1 MGGGSYSHHDAIQR
15 QETVYKKKSREE
27 IYNRNFMCPDMDPR
41 HIKVRE
47 SRDSEEHPNSYP
59 LYLILDQ
66 TGSMG
71 IIPETLIKEVL
82 PNIVQAIIDAGIK
95 DIQVNFILVG
105 DCDTGHELAPLQ
117 VGQFESSDSL
127 MEKWLTSGYLEGLG
141 GGNGFESY
149 SLAWYFIDGH
159 TATDAWDNRGQK
171 GVIISIGDD
180 SCQRLLKKQSLD
192 RYINDGAEDDVSVD
206 DLLPRLQE
214 RWHVFH
220 IHCEGSKWGKDFERT
235 NWSKLLGPNAVCS
248 YDEEGRDI
256 EKLIPEL
263 VINAYRTETANDDIG
278 ELND

>member
-1 MGGGSYSHHDAIQR
+1 MGGGTYNRNDALYR
-15 QETVYKKKSREE
+15 QDTVYKKKSREE

-47 SRDSEEHPNSYP
+47 SRDSEEHPNSY
-59 LYLILDQ
+59 LLCLILDQ

-71 IIPETLIKEVL
+71 IIPETLIKDIL
-82 PNIVQAIIDAGIK
+82 PDIIQDIIDAGIK

-105 DCDTGHELAPLQ
+105 DCDTGRELAPLQ
-117 VGQFESSDSL
+117 VGEAESSDSL
-127 MEKWLTSGYLEGLG
+127 IEKWLTSGYLEGLG

-149 SLAWYFIDGH
+149 SLAWYFIDRH
-159 TATDAWDNRGQK
+159 FVTDAWEKRHQK

-214 RWHVFH
+214 KWHVFH
-220 IHCEGSKWGKDFERT
+220 IHCEGSRWGKNFTNT
-235 NWSKLLGPNAVCS
+235 NWSKLLGVNAVCS

-256 EKLIPEL
+256 KDIIPKL
-263 VINAYRTETANDDIG
+263 VINAYRSEQASSDFV
-278 ELND
+278 EE